1 MDQRAISSRTGARA
15 ISADA
20 LIESHYLQFVQW
32 AGMLTRGDAG
42 LAEEIVQEL
51 CLELTLSSPDFSQ
64 IQNLDG
70 YLYTCL
76 RHLYLSRLARASREA
91 IRFVSIEDCD
101 SIQFALETGRSIDSL
116 EVQNQLRRI
125 CSYSL
130 WRKEVSK
137 AFSCFILHFFHGYVH
152 REIADVAILPMPAI
166 YNKLKSSRAEI
177 KSHLQERGKL
187 RFSSREVPPEATL
200 FWTAVPTPELFSELR
215 KAILAARRG
224 ACLPEAEL
232 IACYESPN
240 GEPVPCA
247 LLAHIVSCERCLAA
261 LDRHFHR
268 PALHDRDGLDGYD
281 ELLRIDAEPQLSRA
295 RAMLDGIHRRTA
307 RIYEHRPSTLSI
319 AVDGKIIAQHNVHG
333 DSSVLSARLERPE
346 HVQFVEVFSDQN
358 VRLAL
363 LPVESLPPEGAF
375 PRRRRIPLSDE
386 RWLELRL
393 TFDGLGLDSE
403 LTYFDPAL
411 GVAEIYEPGEETLFS
426 DPITAAKTAP
436 ESSAAERT
444 KPSFPGKAIQLL
456 KSLWPS
462 SPGAWTF
469 ATVCLMAAVGVIAWH
484 YAARPLNSE
493 AILEKAVVAEAEIL
507 KGNAEHQTFQI
518 ELMAADGQSSAH
530 GTIDVWKDPGT
541 GRRIRRLYD
550 TDHHLMASEWQDRN
564 GFRGSNGAR
573 RGNNQLIA
581 GGLWTTDVSPQAFH
595 SLESGMLQGRATETG
610 YELTSA
616 IHDQHHPELVSAT
629 LVLNSRFMPVS
640 EILRLRKGA
649 GIRQIRYTQTG
660 FESLPSSS
668 VPDSVFSPDSLNT
681 DSRRLPNSSDPGR
694 RGNPFTDAD
703 ADLPQL
709 ELAVLYR
716 LFDLRADADQPLLI
730 TRTPDHRVRVEGT
743 IADDLERRRIVD
755 GLKSLGTGSRLDL
768 RIVSAQQSHLS
779 AQPTQPKH
787 NPSVSMYTVE
797 QAAAPGDAILRKHL
811 SEGGVASANL
821 DAAVTEFEH
830 NALAHAQR
838 ALQQSYAL
846 SRLGAAFTADELRT
860 VPPEARLQWA
870 TMAAAHTKTLETE
883 LQALQHQMAELTP
896 ISGQSIAEESIKAID
911 TPNDFAHVSTELL
924 HQIQMMNQSV
934 VQTFTA
940 GVPERNDQSGEKLI
954 RDAANSI
961 PMTEAETLTAFAV
974 RLTEKSEQ
982 ESRANPSPRQN
993 P

>member
-1 MDQRAISSRTGARA
+1 MDQRKISSRTGTRA

-20 LIESHYLQFVQW
+20 LIESYYLQFVQW

-42 LAEEIVQEL
+42 VAEEIVQEL

-91 IRFVSIEDCD
+91 VRFVSIEDCD
-101 SIQFALETGRSIDSL
+101 SIQFALETGRAIDSL

-137 AFSCFILHFFHGYVH
+137 AFSCFIFHFFHGYLH
-152 REIADVAILPMPAI
+152 REIADVAVLPMPAI

-177 KSHLQERGKL
+177 KSHLQELGKL
-187 RFSSREVPPEATL
+187 RFSSREVPPEPTL
-200 FWTAVPTPELFSELR
+200 SWTAVPTPQLFSELR

-232 IACYESPN
+232 IACYASPK

-261 LDRHFHR
+261 IDRHFHR
-268 PALHDRDGLDGYD
+268 PALHDRGGLDGYD
-281 ELLRIDAEPQLSRA
+281 ELLRSDAEPQLSRA
-295 RAMLDGIHRRTA
+295 HAMLDGIHRRSR
-307 RIYEHRPSTLSI
+307 RIYEHRPSALSI

-333 DSSVLSARLERPE
+333 DSSILSARLERPE

-363 LPVESLPPEGAF
+363 LPVEALPPEGAL
-375 PRRRRIPLSDE
+375 PRTQRITLSEE

-411 GVAEIYEPGEETLFS
+411 SVAEIYEPSEETLFS
-426 DPITAAKTAP
+426 DPLAATKAAP
-436 ESSAAERT
+436 ESSVAERT
-444 KPSFPGKAIQLL
+444 KPWFRERVLHWL
-456 KSLWPS
+456 KCLYPS
-462 SPGAWTF
+462 TPAAWTL
-469 ATVCLMAAVGVIAWH
+469 ATVCLIAAVGAIAWH
-484 YAARPLNSE
+484 YAAHPLNTE
-493 AILEKAVVAEAEIL
+493 AILEKALVADADIL
-507 KGNAEHQTFQI
+507 KSNAEHQTFQI
-518 ELMAADGQSSAH
+518 ELIAADGQPNAK
-530 GTIDVWKDPGT
+530 GTVDVWKDPST
-541 GRRIRRLYD
+541 GRRIRKLYD
-550 TDHHLMASEWQDRN
+550 TDHRLVAAEWQDKD
-564 GFRGSNGAR
+564 GFRGSYGAQ
-573 RGNNQLIA
+573 RGKNQLIA
-581 GGLWTTDVSPQAFH
+581 TGIWAEDVSPQAFR
-595 SLESGMLQGRATETG
+595 SREAGTLQGKATETG

-616 IHDQHHPELVSAT
+616 VHDQDHPELVSAT

-640 EILRLRKGA
+640 EILRLREGA

-668 VPDSVFSPDSLNT
+668 VPDSVFAPDSLNT
-681 DSRRLPNSSDPGR
+681 NSRRFPSSSGLGR
-694 RGNPFTDAD
+694 KGNPFADAD

-716 LFDLRADADQPLLI
+716 LFALRADADQPILI

-743 IADDLERRRIVD
+743 IADDLDRRRIAD
-755 GLKSLGTGSRLDL
+755 GLKPLGTSKELDL
-768 RIVSAQQSHLS
+768 RIVSQQQSHLS
-779 AQPTQPKH
+779 VPRPQPKH

-797 QAAAPGDAILRKHL
+797 QAVAPGDAILRKHL
-811 SEGGVASANL
+811 VEQGVASANL
-821 DAAVTEFEH
+821 DAAVTEFER
-830 NALAHAQR
+830 NSLAHAQR

-846 SRLGAAFTADELRT
+846 NRLGAAFTAEELRT
-860 VPPEARLQWA
+860 VPPESRQQWA

-883 LQALQHQMAELTP
+883 LQALHHQMAELTP
-896 ISGQSIAEESIKAID
+896 ISGQSMAENSITAID

-924 HQIQMMNQSV
+924 HQVQAMNQRV

-982 ESRANPSPRQN
+982 ESRATQSPRHN

>member
-1 MDQRAISSRTGARA
+1 MDQRKINSRTGTRA

-42 LAEEIVQEL
+42 VAEELVQEL

-91 IRFVSIEDCD
+91 VRFVSIEDCD

-137 AFSCFILHFFHGYVH
+137 AFSCFIFHFFHGYVH

-166 YNKLKSSRAEI
+166 YNKLKSSRDEI
-177 KSHLQERGKL
+177 KSHLQELGKL
-187 RFSSREVPPEATL
+187 RFSSREVPPEPTL
-200 FWTAVPTPELFSELR
+200 SWTAVPTPELFSELR

-232 IACYESPN
+232 LACYESPN

-261 LDRHFHR
+261 IDRHFHR
-268 PALHDRDGLDGYD
+268 PALHDRGGLDGYD
-281 ELLRIDAEPQLSRA
+281 ELLRSDAEPQLSRA
-295 RAMLDGIHRRTA
+295 HAMLDGIHRRRS
-307 RIYEHRPSTLSI
+307 RIYEHRPSALSI

-363 LPVESLPPEGAF
+363 LPVEALPPEGAL
-375 PRRRRIPLSDE
+375 PRRQRIRLSDE

-403 LTYFDPAL
+403 LIYFDPAL
-411 GVAEIYEPGEETLFS
+411 GVAEIYEPGEETLFT
-426 DPITAAKTAP
+426 DPVAATKAAP

-444 KPSFPGKAIQLL
+444 KPWLPGKVIHLL
-456 KSLWPS
+456 KGLWPS
-462 SPGAWTF
+462 SPAAWTL
-469 ATVCLMAAVGVIAWH
+469 ATVCLIAATGAIAWH
-484 YAARPLNSE
+484 YAARPLSTD
-493 AILEKAVVAEAEIL
+493 AILEKAVVADADIL
-507 KGNAEHQTFQI
+507 RGNAEHQTFQI
-518 ELMAADGQSSAH
+518 ELIAADGQPSAK
-530 GTIDVWKDPGT
+530 GTVDVWKDPNT
-541 GRRIRRLYD
+541 GRRIRKLYD
-550 TDHHLMASEWQDRN
+550 TDHRLLTADWQDKN
-564 GFRGSNGAR
+564 GFRGSYGLQH
-573 RGNNQLIA
+573 GNSQLVA
-581 GGLWTTDVSPQAFH
+581 AGLWAEDVSPQAFR
-595 SLESGMLQGRATETG
+595 SLEAGTLQGRVTETG

-616 IHDQHHPELVSAT
+616 VHDQDHPELVSAT

-640 EILRLRKGA
+640 EILRLRQGA

-660 FESLPSSS
+660 FESRPSSS
-668 VPDSVFSPDSLNT
+668 VPDSVFAPDSLNT
-681 DSRRLPNSSDPGR
+681 NSRRFPGSSGLGR
-694 RGNPFTDAD
+694 KGNPFADAD

-716 LFDLRADADQPLLI
+716 LFALRADADQPILI

-743 IADDLERRRIVD
+743 IADELDRRRIID
-755 GLKSLGTGSRLDL
+755 GLKSLGTGRELDL
-768 RIVSAQQSHLS
+768 RIVSPQQSHLS

-787 NPSVSMYTVE
+787 NPSATMYTIE
-797 QAAAPGDAILRKHL
+797 QAAAPGDAILRRHL
-811 SEGGVASANL
+811 GAQGVSSANL
-821 DAAVTEFEH
+821 DAAVTEFER

-846 SRLGAAFTADELRT
+846 NRLGGAFTVSELRT
-860 VPPEARLQWA
+860 VPPEARQQWA
-870 TMAAAHTKTLETE
+870 TMAAAHTETLKTE
-883 LQALQHQMAELTP
+883 LQALQQQMAELTP
-896 ISGQSIAEESIKAID
+896 IPGQSIAEESIMAID
-911 TPNDFAHVSTELL
+911 NLNDFAHVSTELL
-924 HQIQMMNQSV
+924 HQVQAMNQRV
-934 VQTFTA
+934 VQAFTA
-940 GVPERNDQSGEKLI
+940 GVPESNDQSGEKLI

-974 RLTEKSEQ
+974 RLTEKTEQ
-982 ESRANPSPRQN
+982 ESRATQSPRHN